1 MGRILIFIFLIL
13 IALGL
18 HYADKRRMINLGKWD
33 NKEFEAA
40 HINDALILEVRHKY
54 EVRIVGVHENG
65 ASQEIEFRIT
75 KLDN

>member
-1 MGRILIFIFLIL
+1 VQ
-13 IALGL
+13 APP
-18 HYADKRRMINLGKWD
+18 YAINAVVGSPGYP
-33 NKEFEAA
+33 NKEFEDA